1 MVTPYEAAAIFRIW
15 ERADIGSDGL
25 HWKVA
30 GTPRHDT
37 RDMRLYAICSDVFYW
52 GTADLEEITR
62 EDVALLER
70 CAADLAGPEQAYLPE
85 LFAARKRGMRPMR
98 SFCKDM
104 DDEATVALFDACGPE
119 RTRESEG

>member
-1 MVTPYEAAAIFRIW
+1 MTPYEAAAIFRIW

-30 GTPRHDT
+30 GDFN
-37 RDMRLYAICSDVFYW
+37 RDMRLFAICSDVFHW
-52 GTADLEEITR
+52 ATADLEEITHQD
-62 EDVALLER
+62 EALLGH
-70 CAADLAGPEQAYLPE
+70 CAADLDGPEQAYLPE

-98 SFCKDM
+98 AFYKDM

>member
-1 MVTPYEAAAIFRIW
+1 MTPYEAAAIFRIW
-15 ERADIGSDGL
+15 ERADIGSEGL
-25 HWKVA
+25 YWKVG

-37 RDMRLYAICSDVFYW
+37 RDMRLFAICSGVFTW
-52 GTADLEEITR
+52 GTADLEEITK

-70 CAADLAGPEQAYLPE
+70 CVADLGEFEKGYLPE